1 MKKKVISLMIIL
13 MFLLTGF
20 ITSVQSIETK
30 KINTTESNLQLSTD
44 QESNILESITIGMI
58 ASLIKNR
65 LQQMPYSQRF
75 KDRFTRYIEKG
86 ITEMEKLGIT
96 QGKNLDK
103 IQTAPTDNPLAL
115 KPAKKHFF
123 LMNIY
128 PDTVDIE
135 TIVPRYVQNLTGD
148 DWQDNTTIE
157 FFIKLIPLFD
167 SIDTSQRVIIRKLHQ
182 STSLIYP
189 AIGARIIQDNSTLF
203 ITAFGPGIKWS
214 WRLF

>member
-1 MKKKVISLMIIL
+1 MKKKLISLMIL
-13 MFLLTGF
+13 SLLIITCF
-20 ITSVQSIETK
+20 ITSVQSIDSK
-30 KINTTESNLQLSTD
+30 KINTTESNLQLSTN

-58 ASLIKNR
+58 TSQIKNR

-86 ITEMEKLGIT
+86 ITEMENLGIT

-103 IQTAPTDNPLAL
+103 IQTTLTDIPLAL

-123 LMNIY
+123 LINIY

-135 TIVPRYVQNLTGD
+135 TIVPTYVQNLTGD

-189 AIGARIIQDNSTLF
+189 AIGARIRQDNSTVF

-214 WRLF
+214 WSLF